1 MQENPDTGDPSVKKL
16 TSRAFSSRI
25 TQPERLQASELKTL
39 GIHDS
44 NGNTM
49 GTATAGTAGT
59 TVLPTGQP
67 QHGPLLHRRGFPRY
81 ERRHLL
87 TQHHQ
92 EGPGL
97 TETRDQ
103 AIPDK
108 RGHGT
113 PSGPSSP
120 RTQSSVLY
128 NHNVAL
134 RGQHPM
140 YPPEYQHLLD
150 FLDSNPEYLHDMRT
164 RLLMPDLI
172 ALPEQFA
179 QLVGLVTDLSAS
191 FQAFAEATDRR
202 LDTLEGHAAETNRR
216 LASLETNVANV
227 ASLNGSDLENRARL
241 NILNIAMNEL
251 GLTRGRIL
259 LATGRDTEPGFLA
272 TINAAEEA
280 GLITEQQAD
289 HVLVA
294 DIIIRA
300 RRTDD
305 KRYVHAVFEV
315 SRTIRLD
322 DITRAHGRAAT
333 VASTTGEPTIAA
345 VVGELIQPP
354 QQQQADEM
362 GVKVL
367 LPPLLQQGQASDET
381 AAPIC

>member
-1 MQENPDTGDPSVKKL
+1 
-16 TSRAFSSRI
+16 
-25 TQPERLQASELKTL
+25 
-39 GIHDS
+39 
-44 NGNTM
+44 
-49 GTATAGTAGT
+49 
-59 TVLPTGQP
+59 
-67 QHGPLLHRRGFPRY
+67 
-81 ERRHLL
+81 
-87 TQHHQ
+87 
-92 EGPGL
+92 
-97 TETRDQ
+97 
-103 AIPDK
+103 
-108 RGHGT
+108 
-113 PSGPSSP
+113 
-120 RTQSSVLY
+120 
-128 NHNVAL
+128 
-134 RGQHPM
+134 M

-179 QLVGLVTDLSAS
+179 QLVGLVTELSAS
-191 FQAFAEATDRR
+191 FHDFAAATDRR
-202 LDTLEGHAAETNRR
+202 LT
-216 LASLETNVANV
+216 SLETSVGVLKTDVSTLKEDVGTLKADVGTLKADVGTLKTNVASLQTNVASLQTNVASLQTNV

-251 GLTRGRIL
+251 GLTRSRIL
-259 LATGRDTEPGFLA
+259 LATGRDTEPGLLA

-289 HVLVA
+289 HVLVT

-300 RRTDD
+300 RRVDD
-305 KRYVHAVFEV
+305 KQYVHAVFEV

-333 VASTTGEPTIAA
+333 VASATGEPTIAA
-345 VVGELIQPP
+345 VVGEVIQPP

-367 LPPLLQQGQASDET
+367 LPPMLRQGQASDET

>member
-1 MQENPDTGDPSVKKL
+1 
-16 TSRAFSSRI
+16 
-25 TQPERLQASELKTL
+25 
-39 GIHDS
+39 
-44 NGNTM
+44 
-49 GTATAGTAGT
+49 
-59 TVLPTGQP
+59 
-67 QHGPLLHRRGFPRY
+67 
-81 ERRHLL
+81 
-87 TQHHQ
+87 
-92 EGPGL
+92 
-97 TETRDQ
+97 
-103 AIPDK
+103 
-108 RGHGT
+108 
-113 PSGPSSP
+113 
-120 RTQSSVLY
+120 
-128 NHNVAL
+128 
-134 RGQHPM
+134 M
-140 YPPEYQHLLD
+140 YPPEYQHILD
-150 FLDSNPEYLHDMRT
+150 FLDSNPEYLQDMRT

-202 LDTLEGHAAETNRR
+202 LT
-216 LASLETNVANV
+216 SLEANV
-227 ASLNGSDLENRARL
+227 ASLQGSDLENRARL

-333 VASTTGEPTIAA
+333 VASATGEPTIAA

-367 LPPLLQQGQASDET
+367 LPPLLQQGQAGDET

>member
-1 MQENPDTGDPSVKKL
+1 
-16 TSRAFSSRI
+16 
-25 TQPERLQASELKTL
+25 
-39 GIHDS
+39 
-44 NGNTM
+44 
-49 GTATAGTAGT
+49 
-59 TVLPTGQP
+59 
-67 QHGPLLHRRGFPRY
+67 
-81 ERRHLL
+81 
-87 TQHHQ
+87 
-92 EGPGL
+92 
-97 TETRDQ
+97 
-103 AIPDK
+103 
-108 RGHGT
+108 
-113 PSGPSSP
+113 
-120 RTQSSVLY
+120 
-128 NHNVAL
+128 
-134 RGQHPM
+134 M
-140 YPPEYQHLLD
+140 YSPEYQHLLD
-150 FLDSNPEYLHDMRT
+150 FLDSNPEYLQDMRT

-179 QLVGLVTDLSAS
+179 QLVGLVTELSAS

-202 LDTLEGHAAETNRR
+202 LT
-216 LASLETNVANV
+216 SLEANV
-227 ASLNGSDLENRARL
+227 ASLQGSDLENRARL

-251 GLTRGRIL
+251 ALNRGRVL

-280 GLITEQQAD
+280 GLITEEQAD

-305 KRYVHAVFEV
+305 RRYVHAVFEV

-333 VASTTGEPTIAA
+333 VAAATGEPTLAA
-345 VVGELIQPP
+345 VVGEVIQPP

-367 LPPLLQQGQASDET
+367 LPPMLRQGQAGDET

>member
-1 MQENPDTGDPSVKKL
+1 
-16 TSRAFSSRI
+16 
-25 TQPERLQASELKTL
+25 
-39 GIHDS
+39 
-44 NGNTM
+44 
-49 GTATAGTAGT
+49 
-59 TVLPTGQP
+59 
-67 QHGPLLHRRGFPRY
+67 
-81 ERRHLL
+81 
-87 TQHHQ
+87 
-92 EGPGL
+92 
-97 TETRDQ
+97 
-103 AIPDK
+103 
-108 RGHGT
+108 
-113 PSGPSSP
+113 
-120 RTQSSVLY
+120 
-128 NHNVAL
+128 
-134 RGQHPM
+134 M

-150 FLDSNPEYLHDMRT
+150 FLDSNPEYLQDMRT

-202 LDTLEGHAAETNRR
+202 LT
-216 LASLETNVANV
+216 SLEANV
-227 ASLNGSDLENRARL
+227 ASLQGSDLENRARL

-259 LATGRDTEPGFLA
+259 LATGRDTEPGFLD

-315 SRTIRLD
+315 SRTIRLE

-367 LPPLLQQGQASDET
+367 LPPLLQQGQAGDET

>member
-1 MQENPDTGDPSVKKL
+1 
-16 TSRAFSSRI
+16 
-25 TQPERLQASELKTL
+25 
-39 GIHDS
+39 
-44 NGNTM
+44 
-49 GTATAGTAGT
+49 
-59 TVLPTGQP
+59 
-67 QHGPLLHRRGFPRY
+67 
-81 ERRHLL
+81 
-87 TQHHQ
+87 
-92 EGPGL
+92 
-97 TETRDQ
+97 
-103 AIPDK
+103 
-108 RGHGT
+108 
-113 PSGPSSP
+113 
-120 RTQSSVLY
+120 
-128 NHNVAL
+128 
-134 RGQHPM
+134 M

-150 FLDSNPEYLHDMRT
+150 FLDSNPEYLQDMRT

-202 LDTLEGHAAETNRR
+202 LT
-216 LASLETNVANV
+216 SLEANV
-227 ASLNGSDLENRARL
+227 ASLQGSDLENRARL

-345 VVGELIQPP
+345 VVGEVIQPP

-367 LPPLLQQGQASDET
+367 LPPLLQQGQAGDET

>member
-1 MQENPDTGDPSVKKL
+1 
-16 TSRAFSSRI
+16 
-25 TQPERLQASELKTL
+25 
-39 GIHDS
+39 
-44 NGNTM
+44 
-49 GTATAGTAGT
+49 
-59 TVLPTGQP
+59 
-67 QHGPLLHRRGFPRY
+67 
-81 ERRHLL
+81 
-87 TQHHQ
+87 
-92 EGPGL
+92 
-97 TETRDQ
+97 
-103 AIPDK
+103 
-108 RGHGT
+108 
-113 PSGPSSP
+113 
-120 RTQSSVLY
+120 
-128 NHNVAL
+128 
-134 RGQHPM
+134 M

-150 FLDSNPEYLHDMRT
+150 FLDSNPEYLQDMRT

-202 LDTLEGHAAETNRR
+202 LT
-216 LASLETNVANV
+216 SLEANV
-227 ASLNGSDLENRARL
+227 ASLQGSDLENRARL

-259 LATGRDTEPGFLA
+259 LATGRDTEPVFLA

-367 LPPLLQQGQASDET
+367 LPPLLQQGQAGDET

>member
-1 MQENPDTGDPSVKKL
+1 
-16 TSRAFSSRI
+16 
-25 TQPERLQASELKTL
+25 
-39 GIHDS
+39 
-44 NGNTM
+44 
-49 GTATAGTAGT
+49 
-59 TVLPTGQP
+59 
-67 QHGPLLHRRGFPRY
+67 
-81 ERRHLL
+81 
-87 TQHHQ
+87 
-92 EGPGL
+92 
-97 TETRDQ
+97 
-103 AIPDK
+103 
-108 RGHGT
+108 
-113 PSGPSSP
+113 
-120 RTQSSVLY
+120 
-128 NHNVAL
+128 
-134 RGQHPM
+134 M
-140 YPPEYQHLLD
+140 YPPEYQHILD

-164 RLLMPDLI
+164 RLLMPDLV

-216 LASLETNVANV
+216 LASLETNV

-300 RRTDD
+300 RRADD
-305 KRYVHAVFEV
+305 KQYVHAVFEV

-345 VVGELIQPP
+345 VVGEVIQPP

-367 LPPLLQQGQASDET
+367 LPPLLQQGQAGDET

>member
-1 MQENPDTGDPSVKKL
+1 
-16 TSRAFSSRI
+16 
-25 TQPERLQASELKTL
+25 
-39 GIHDS
+39 
-44 NGNTM
+44 
-49 GTATAGTAGT
+49 
-59 TVLPTGQP
+59 
-67 QHGPLLHRRGFPRY
+67 
-81 ERRHLL
+81 
-87 TQHHQ
+87 
-92 EGPGL
+92 
-97 TETRDQ
+97 
-103 AIPDK
+103 
-108 RGHGT
+108 
-113 PSGPSSP
+113 
-120 RTQSSVLY
+120 
-128 NHNVAL
+128 
-134 RGQHPM
+134 M
-140 YPPEYQHLLD
+140 YPPEYQHILD
-150 FLDSNPEYLHDMRT
+150 FLDSNPEYLQDMRT
-164 RLLMPDLI
+164 RLLMPDLV

-191 FQAFAEATDRR
+191 FQVFAEATDRR

-216 LASLETNVANV
+216 LASLETNV

-315 SRTIRLD
+315 SRTIRLG

-367 LPPLLQQGQASDET
+367 LPPLLQQGQAGDET

>member
-1 MQENPDTGDPSVKKL
+1 
-16 TSRAFSSRI
+16 
-25 TQPERLQASELKTL
+25 
-39 GIHDS
+39 
-44 NGNTM
+44 
-49 GTATAGTAGT
+49 
-59 TVLPTGQP
+59 
-67 QHGPLLHRRGFPRY
+67 
-81 ERRHLL
+81 
-87 TQHHQ
+87 
-92 EGPGL
+92 
-97 TETRDQ
+97 
-103 AIPDK
+103 
-108 RGHGT
+108 
-113 PSGPSSP
+113 
-120 RTQSSVLY
+120 
-128 NHNVAL
+128 
-134 RGQHPM
+134 M
-140 YPPEYQHLLD
+140 YPPEYQHILD
-150 FLDSNPEYLHDMRT
+150 FLDSNPEYLQDMRT

-179 QLVGLVTDLSAS
+179 QLVGLVTELSAS

-202 LDTLEGHAAETNRR
+202 LTSLEANV
-216 LASLETNVANV
+216 ASLQTNV

-305 KRYVHAVFEV
+305 RHYVHAVFEV

-322 DITRAHGRAAT
+322 DITRAHGRATT
-333 VASTTGEPTIAA
+333 VAAATGEPAIAA
-345 VVGELIQPP
+345 VVGEVIQPP

-367 LPPLLQQGQASDET
+367 LPPLLQQHPSAERSAT
-381 AAPIC
+381 APPDC

>member
-1 MQENPDTGDPSVKKL
+1 
-16 TSRAFSSRI
+16 
-25 TQPERLQASELKTL
+25 
-39 GIHDS
+39 
-44 NGNTM
+44 
-49 GTATAGTAGT
+49 
-59 TVLPTGQP
+59 
-67 QHGPLLHRRGFPRY
+67 
-81 ERRHLL
+81 
-87 TQHHQ
+87 
-92 EGPGL
+92 
-97 TETRDQ
+97 
-103 AIPDK
+103 
-108 RGHGT
+108 
-113 PSGPSSP
+113 
-120 RTQSSVLY
+120 
-128 NHNVAL
+128 
-134 RGQHPM
+134 M

-150 FLDSNPEYLHDMRT
+150 FLDSNPEYLQDMRT
-164 RLLMPDLI
+164 RLLIPDLI

-179 QLVGLVTDLSAS
+179 QLVGLMTDLSAS
-191 FQAFAEATDRR
+191 FQVFAEATDRR

-216 LASLETNVANV
+216 LASLEANVASLETNV

-294 DIIIRA
+294 DIIISA

-367 LPPLLQQGQASDET
+367 LPPLLQQGQAGDET

>member
-1 MQENPDTGDPSVKKL
+1 
-16 TSRAFSSRI
+16 
-25 TQPERLQASELKTL
+25 
-39 GIHDS
+39 
-44 NGNTM
+44 
-49 GTATAGTAGT
+49 
-59 TVLPTGQP
+59 
-67 QHGPLLHRRGFPRY
+67 
-81 ERRHLL
+81 
-87 TQHHQ
+87 
-92 EGPGL
+92 
-97 TETRDQ
+97 
-103 AIPDK
+103 
-108 RGHGT
+108 
-113 PSGPSSP
+113 
-120 RTQSSVLY
+120 
-128 NHNVAL
+128 
-134 RGQHPM
+134 M

-150 FLDSNPEYLHDMRT
+150 FLDSNPEYLQDMRT

-191 FQAFAEATDRR
+191 FQAFAVATDRR
-202 LDTLEGHAAETNRR
+202 LT
-216 LASLETNVANV
+216 SLEANV

-367 LPPLLQQGQASDET
+367 LPPLLQQGQAGDET